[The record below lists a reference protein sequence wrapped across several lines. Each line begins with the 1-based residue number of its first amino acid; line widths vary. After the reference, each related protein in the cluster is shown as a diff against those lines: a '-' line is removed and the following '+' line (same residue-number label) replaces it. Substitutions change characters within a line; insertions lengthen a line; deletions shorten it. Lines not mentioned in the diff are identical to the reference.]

1 MTATSDLESAVSA
14 AAAGVGPS
22 VVRIGRGW
30 GRGAGFVIGANRV
43 LTNAHNLRGHEVTV
57 GFADGHSVVGT
68 VHGVDADG
76 DLAVIEVDTGTTPAL
91 PVEASKSSPR
101 LGQAVIAVANPGG
114 LGVRVTVGA
123 VSSLDRSF
131 PGPQGRKI
139 SGGIEHTAQLGR
151 GSSGSPIVDTDGAL
165 LGINTH
171 RLGDGFYL
179 SISASADLAKRV
191 ADLSAG
197 KSPTRARLGVGLA
210 PAEAARKLRRAVGL
224 PERDGVLVRFVETD
238 SPAERAGISRGDLI
252 VRAGGRDVTSTDD
265 LFEALSAAAD
275 SPTIEI
281 GIVRGAEELVVTAT
295 WTAPGDG
302 AESGE
307 PPDTP

>member
-1 MTATSDLESAVSA
+1 
-14 AAAGVGPS
+14 

-30 GRGAGFVIGANRV
+30 GRGAGIVIAANRV

-57 GFADGHSVVGT
+57 GFADGHSVAGSVR
-68 VHGVDADG
+68 GVDADG
-76 DLAVIEVDTGTTPAL
+76 DLAVIDVDTGSTPAL
-91 PVEASKSSPR
+91 PVQPAAPSPR
-101 LGQAVIAVANPGG
+101 LGQTVIAVANPGG
-114 LGVRVTVGA
+114 LGVRVTLGT

-151 GSSGSPIVDTDGAL
+151 GSSGSPIVDIDGAL

-179 SISASADLAKRV
+179 SIVAGADLAKRV
-191 ADLSAG
+191 DDLAGG

-210 PAEAARKLRRAVGL
+210 PTEAARKMRRAVGL
-224 PERDGVLVRFVETD
+224 PERDGVLVRFIEAD
-238 SPAERAGISRGDLI
+238 SPAERAGIRRGDLI
-252 VRAGGRDVTSTDD
+252 VRAGGRDVASTDD
-265 LFEALSAAAD
+265 LFEALSGAEQ

-281 GIVRGAEELVVTAT
+281 GLVRGAEELLVTAT
-295 WTAPGDG
+295 WGTPGDG
-302 AESGE
+302 EEPAATTDAPDVGGE
-307 PPDTP
+307 KPAS